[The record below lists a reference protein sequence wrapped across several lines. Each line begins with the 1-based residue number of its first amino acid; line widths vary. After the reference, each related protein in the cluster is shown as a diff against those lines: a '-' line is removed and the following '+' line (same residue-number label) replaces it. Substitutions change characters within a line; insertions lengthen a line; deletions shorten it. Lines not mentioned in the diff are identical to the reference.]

1 MLKPIDIVLRLMDP
15 QEDHAKVIQEAW
27 VADCEEFFIGLDL
40 AINGDLQYNL
50 DKVPGLP
57 EDDEEEGT
65 LTFGQFFQLAMG
77 LAKDQP
83 LPEQAV
89 QAVNNAAL
97 EANAIEWNLWY
108 RRILLK
114 SLHKH
119 LPMELIQK
127 ELIRLTT
134 E

>member
-1 MLKPIDIVLRLMDP
+1 MTKAIDIVLRLLDP
-15 QEDHAKVIQEAW
+15 AEDCALVIQDAW
-27 VADCEEFFIGLDL
+27 NADCEEFFIGLDL
-40 AINGDLQYNL
+40 AVNPDLQYHL

-57 EDDEEEGT
+57 EDDAEEGT
-65 LTFGQFFQLAMG
+65 LTFGQFFQLAMS
-77 LAKDQP
+77 LARDKP

-89 QAVNNAAL
+89 QAVNNAAMS
-97 EANAIEWNLWY
+97 ADATEWNLWY

-119 LPMELIQK
+119 LPMDTIQK
-127 ELIRLTT
+127 ELIRLTS